1 MAKKSKKAV
10 YVVIAIVIVLVG
22 SMAVRLFIA
31 NTYKMQQNIY
41 FTEYDMNDTAIWK
54 YDPLREEVSE
64 VGKLSGE
71 FFQCVIDR
79 DETYITG
86 FLYESVGKSAK
97 LARYELATGMI
108 ELQEL
113 DDIMVNATGTETGNK
128 ILLYDGG
135 NKLFVSY
142 DDTKQDPMWLFYDLI
157 TGQYDIVKGD
167 TCKVDQFLG
176 LYDGTLWYTTYAER
190 TLCRYDLET
199 REKTKVL
206 DSVHDASVNSA
217 AGIIAYTKK
226 NNSKMIYLYDMNS
239 RRTKHLALMRWNTY
253 YANLYRESQWSNDGR
268 LFFYVTSFIKFF
280 NAADA
285 SFMVYDYKSGK
296 KFCIFKVRNTLHRF
310 GYIASEQ

>member
-64 VGKLSGE
+64 VGKLSGN
-71 FFQCVIDR
+71 FYKCVIDR
-79 DETYITG
+79 DEAYITG
-86 FLYESVGKSAK
+86 LIYDKDEQVTK
-97 LARYELATGMI
+97 LVRYELATGRV
-108 ELQEL
+108 EFQEL
-113 DDIMVNATGTETGNK
+113 EAYIKDATGMVAGEK
-128 ILLYDGG
+128 ILIYDGG
-135 NKLFVSY
+135 NKFLVSY
-142 DDTKQDPMWLFYDLI
+142 YDIKQDQMWLFYDFI

-167 TCKVDQFLG
+167 THEVDQFLG
-176 LYDGTLWYTTYAER
+176 VYDGTLWYTTYAER
-190 TLCRYDLET
+190 ALCRYDLET

-253 YANLYRESQWSNDGR
+253 YANLYSESQWSNDGR

-280 NAADA
+280 NAADD